1 MSSTRSFAGF
11 VLPISLPLY
20 FWKRTQLGRRA
31 ISALC
36 LSRRSDLGLATSGLP
51 RSTDIDAPT
60 SLVRFVPE
68 AVSEPEIIAPPIE
81 PIVDRPFNFNTDAFA
96 HRSQQ

>member
-1 MSSTRSFAGF
+1 MQGQKQKWLSLKGMS
-11 VLPISLPLY
+11 VLPP
-20 FWKRTQLGRRA
+20 TADMRRLHRNV
-31 ISALC
+31 S
-36 LSRRSDLGLATSGLP
+36 
-51 RSTDIDAPT
+51 
-60 SLVRFVPE
+60 FVPE